1 MFIHTKDT
9 TIKLTKIT
17 AITKIT
23 IPATMHTPECYAVCV
38 YLESL
43 TQPIVIAH
51 DTVEE
56 RDELFEEF
64 RSTLDVNNNK

>member
-17 AITKIT
+17 AITKTT
-23 IPATMHTPECYAVCV
+23 IPATMYTPECYALGV
-38 YLESL
+38 YLEGV